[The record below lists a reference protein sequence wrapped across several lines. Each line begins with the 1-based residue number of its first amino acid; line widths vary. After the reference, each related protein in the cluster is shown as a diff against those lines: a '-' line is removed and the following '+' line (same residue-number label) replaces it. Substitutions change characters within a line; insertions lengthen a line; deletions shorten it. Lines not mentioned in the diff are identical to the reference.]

1 MFAKVGKAKPDI
13 ENTRLE
19 LGGGQAYGFSGD

>member
-1 MFAKVGKAKPDI
+1 MLTKVGKEKLDI